1 MATDSSILAWEI
13 PWTEEPGGLQPLGSE
28 TWTRPSDLA
37 PESRKRVQRG
47 PWRHDRALRLRLA
60 ALSLTQCR
68 RQHAGVA
75 SLGVQGRFT
84 RLLSS
89 HRESGCQR
97 EFMMLCASPNE
108 LGAEY

>member
-13 PWTEEPGGLQPLGSE
+13 PWTEEPGGLRPLWSESWTPGS
-28 TWTRPSDLA
+28 RQ
-37 PESRKRVQRG
+37 RVQRG
-47 PWRHDRALRLRLA
+47 PWRHDRALRLHLA

-68 RQHAGVA
+68 R
-75 SLGVQGRFT
+75 LRVQGRFT
-84 RLLSS
+84 RLLSPR
-89 HRESGCQR
+89 RESGCQR